1 MIRDLLYRFAPG
13 QPPVDVHTNAKGL
26 LGWFTP
32 EHIGGLI
39 ALFLVVV
46 FIRVFW
52 KMITGHPVIFAI
64 PGDLRPDRRGRPDLL
79 PHPVQRRAPVRA
91 AAMTLAT
98 KVGIGVGL
106 GVMGLGAMIGSNM
119 RKHGAEVRY
128 GSVVVTSG
136 LFAGLLVWFLLTV
149 PASGWDW

>member
-64 PGDLRPDRRGRPDLL
+64 LVIFGLIVAGVLTFGHIPSSGG
-79 PHPVQRRAPVRA
+79 HPFGPPR
-91 AAMTLAT
+91 
-98 KVGIGVGL
+98 
-106 GVMGLGAMIGSNM
+106 
-119 RKHGAEVRY
+119 
-128 GSVVVTSG
+128 
-136 LFAGLLVWFLLTV
+136 
-149 PASGWDW
+149 

>member
-1 MIRDLLYRFAPG
+1 MVLAIGPQAQHGVVSFVDFFQEQGDVGGVVLQVAVHGDEDVAGGEVDAGLEGGGLAEVAAQANHLDARVAPG

-46 FIRVFW
+46 FVRVFW

-64 PGDLRPDRRGRPDLL
+64 L
-79 PHPVQRRAPVRA
+79 V
-91 AAMTLAT
+91 
-98 KVGIGVGL
+98 I
-106 GVMGLGAMIGSNM
+106 
-119 RKHGAEVRY
+119 
-128 GSVVVTSG
+128 
-136 LFAGLLVWFLLTV
+136 FGLLVAGVLTFGHI
-149 PASGWDW
+149 PSSGGHPFGPPR

>member
-1 MIRDLLYRFAPG
+1 MIRNLLYRLAPG

-39 ALFLVVV
+39 ALLLVVV

-64 PGDLRPDRRGRPDLL
+64 LVIFGLIVAGVLTFSHIPSSGG
-79 PHPVQRRAPVRA
+79 HPFGPPR
-91 AAMTLAT
+91 
-98 KVGIGVGL
+98 
-106 GVMGLGAMIGSNM
+106 
-119 RKHGAEVRY
+119 
-128 GSVVVTSG
+128 
-136 LFAGLLVWFLLTV
+136 
-149 PASGWDW
+149 